1 MTNIHRPL
9 RSLALATAA
18 LAVSASVVAASQS
31 GWALGNAAS
40 RMSSGLQMAASHVS
54 AAPALAAMANAA
66 TRAQNGLS
74 TAAANITSHV
84 PDDAVAVSSRL
95 HTSSPATAGSKPTT
109 VPAGGQAK
117 DPLTAL
123 AAAQAAAHAGLTK
136 AGNALTSNP
145 TSSDSAAWT
154 GLNTAS
160 AAIDAGLAK
169 AMQAVG
175 THH

>member
-1 MTNIHRPL
+1 M
-9 RSLALATAA
+9 
-18 LAVSASVVAASQS
+18 
-31 GWALGNAAS
+31 G
-40 RMSSGLQMAASHVS
+40 SGLQTAGSHAS
-54 AAPALAAMANAA
+54 AAPAVAAMANAA
-66 TRAQNGLS
+66 SRAQNGLS

-84 PDDAVAVSSRL
+84 PDDAVAVGSRGQL
-95 HTSSPATAGSKPTT
+95 NRADAGSSKPTSD
-109 VPAGGQAK
+109 PASGQAK

-123 AAAQAAAHAGLTK
+123 ADAQAAAHAGLTK
-136 AGNALTSNP
+136 AGNAVTNNP

-169 AMQAVG
+169 AVQAVG

>member
-1 MTNIHRPL
+1 MTIKPRVV
-9 RSLALATAA
+9 RSALLATAA
-18 LAVSASVVAASQS
+18 LAVSASMVAASQS
-31 GWALGNAAS
+31 AWALGNAAS
-40 RMSSGLQMAASHVS
+40 RMGSGLQTAGSHVS
-54 AAPALAAMANAA
+54 AAPAVAAMANAA

-84 PDDAVAVSSRL
+84 PDDAVAVSGRL
-95 HTSSPATAGSKPTT
+95 HTSSPAAAGSKPTT
-109 VPAGGQAK
+109 VPASDQAK

-123 AAAQAAAHAGLTK
+123 AAAQVAAHAGLTK
-136 AGNALTSNP
+136 AGNAVTNNP
-145 TSSDSAAWT
+145 TSSDSNAWT
-154 GLNTAS
+154 GLNKAS